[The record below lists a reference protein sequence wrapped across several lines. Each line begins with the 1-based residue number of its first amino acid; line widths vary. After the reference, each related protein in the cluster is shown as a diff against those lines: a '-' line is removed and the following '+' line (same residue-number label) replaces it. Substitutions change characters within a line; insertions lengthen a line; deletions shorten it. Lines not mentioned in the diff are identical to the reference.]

1 MKTQKK
7 PLKRRTME
15 KDGRVRLGMYKTR
28 LKVYKTRLEVYR
40 VRLEAYSEN
49 GSHFF
54 LVRMRIVLNSTNVL

>member
-1 MKTQKK
+1 M
-7 PLKRRTME
+7 ME

-28 LKVYKTRLEVYR
+28 LEVYRVRLGSYR

-54 LVRMRIVLNSTNVL
+54 LVRMRIVLSSINVL

>member
-1 MKTQKK
+1 
-7 PLKRRTME
+7 ME